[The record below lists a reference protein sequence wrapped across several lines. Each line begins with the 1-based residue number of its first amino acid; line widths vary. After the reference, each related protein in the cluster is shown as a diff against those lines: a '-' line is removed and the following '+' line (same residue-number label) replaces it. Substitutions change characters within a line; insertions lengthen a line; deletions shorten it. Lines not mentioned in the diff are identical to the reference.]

1 MTQQVFGAASLAATQ
16 NALSTTAEAIFVA
29 RPTRTRA
36 VVKNIDSSIIVYVG
50 EADTVT
56 ASTGMP
62 LLAGES
68 ISLFTTAA
76 VYAIAAS
83 GTPTVALLEEYE

>member
-1 MTQQVFGAASLAATQ
+1 MTQQSYGAASFTVTQ
-16 NALSTTAEAIFVA
+16 NALSTNAEAIFAA

-36 VVKNIDSSIIVYVG
+36 VVKNTDSSITVYIG

-56 ASTGMP
+56 SSTGIS

-68 ISLFTTAA
+68 IALFTTAA

-83 GTPTVALLEEYE
+83 STPTVALLEEYE

>member
-1 MTQQVFGAASLAATQ
+1 MTQQAYGAASFSATQ
-16 NALSTTAEAIFVA
+16 NALSTNAEAIFAA
-29 RPTRTRA
+29 RATRTRA
-36 VVKNIDSSIIVYVG
+36 VVKNIDSSITVYVG
-50 EADTVT
+50 EAGTVT
-56 ASTGMP
+56 SSTGMS

>member
-1 MTQQVFGAASLAATQ
+1 MTQQAYGAASLAATQ
-16 NALSTTAEAIFVA
+16 NALSTTAEAIFAA

-36 VVKNIDSSIIVYVG
+36 VVKNIDSSITVYVG

-56 ASTGMP
+56 SSTGMS